1 MKAILCTKYGSP
13 DVLQLKEIEKP
24 TPKDNEVL
32 IRVYAALVTPADC
45 AFRKGEPFISRFF
58 FGLQKPKFIP
68 GDEIAGEIEAV
79 GKDVKV
85 FKKGDRV
92 FGSCGSTFGAHA
104 EYKCLPEGEVL
115 ALKPAN
121 LSYGEAAAVCYA
133 GLTALP
139 FLRDKANIQSGQKIL
154 INGAS
159 GAIGTFAVQLAKYYG
174 AEVTGVC
181 STPNVEL
188 VKSLGAEKVIDYIRE
203 DFTKT
208 GQTYDIIFD
217 VVAKSSFSR
226 CKNSLNQS
234 GIYLTTFPSP
244 GVMLQ
249 MLWTSKFSRKK
260 AIFTATG
267 LRPSSKKA
275 RDLIFLKELAES
287 GKIKSVIDKHY
298 PLEYIAEAH
307 SYVEKGHKK
316 GNVIITL
323 DQ

>member
-1 MKAILCTKYGSP
+1 MKAIVCTKYGP
-13 DVLQLKEIEKP
+13 PEVLHLKEMEKP
-24 TPKDNEVL
+24 TAKDNEVL

-58 FGLQKPKFIP
+58 SGFQKPKFIP
-68 GDEIAGEIEAV
+68 GDEIAGEIEAA
-79 GKDVKV
+79 GKEVKV
-85 FKKGDRV
+85 FKKGDLV
-92 FGSCGSTFGAHA
+92 FGSSGLTFGAHA
-104 EYKCLPEGEVL
+104 EYKCLPEGEAL

-159 GAIGTFAVQLAKYYG
+159 GAIGTFAIQLARYYG

-181 STPNVEL
+181 STVNVEL
-188 VKSLGAEKVIDYIRE
+188 VKSLGADKVIDYTRE

-226 CKNSLNQS
+226 CKNSLNQN

-249 MLWTSKFSRKK
+249 MLWTSKFSQKK

-267 LRPSSKKA
+267 LRSPGEKA
-275 RDLIFLKELAES
+275 RDLIFLKELSEA
-287 GKIKSVIDKHY
+287 GKIKTVIDRSY
-298 PLEYIAEAH
+298 PLEDIARAH

-316 GNVIITL
+316 GNVIINL
-323 DQ
+323 D